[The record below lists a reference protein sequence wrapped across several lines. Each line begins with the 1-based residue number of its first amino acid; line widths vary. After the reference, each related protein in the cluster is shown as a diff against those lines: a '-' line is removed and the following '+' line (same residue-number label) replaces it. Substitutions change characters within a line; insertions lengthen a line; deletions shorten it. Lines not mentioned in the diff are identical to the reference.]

1 MSGPESNFPE
11 ALSSE
16 GGRSEGGRSEG
27 DRSEGRSPGQLDAPL
42 SEAAVSAPLSE
53 SPVSQLRHTRSFI
66 RAFSATNYLL
76 GKRGADLGE
85 GLSAL
90 DPQSQELLAEVTEQ
104 LSHGVQANRARVL
117 AAEVGRLMRSL
128 STQKLK

>member
-1 MSGPESNFPE
+1 MSRLESNFPE
-11 ALSSE
+11 E
-16 GGRSEGGRSEG
+16 
-27 DRSEGRSPGQLDAPL
+27 PL
-42 SEAAVSAPLSE
+42 SEGSRSEAACPEARSQSQLDGPRSEAALSAPLSE
-53 SPVSQLRHTRSFI
+53 SPVSQLRQNRSFI

-76 GKRGADLGE
+76 GRRGVALGH
-85 GLSAL
+85 GLSAV
-90 DPQSQELLAEVTEQ
+90 DPQSKELLAEVTEQ

>member
-1 MSGPESNFPE
+1 MSSSEGNFPE
-11 ALSSE
+11 PGSSE
-16 GGRSEGGRSEG
+16 GSRSEGSRSEG
-27 DRSEGRSPGQLDAPL
+27 QLSQRQLEGPR
-42 SEAAVSAPLSE
+42 SEAALSAPLSE
-53 SPVSQLRHTRSFI
+53 SPVSQLRQTRSFI

-76 GKRGADLGE
+76 GKRGALLGQ
-85 GLSAL
+85 GLTTG
-90 DPQSQELLAEVTEQ
+90 DPQAKEFLAEVTEQ

>member
-1 MSGPESNFPE
+1 MSSAESNFPE
-11 ALSSE
+11 ALDAE
-16 GGRSEGGRSEG
+16 GS
-27 DRSEGRSPGQLDAPL
+27 RSPSQLDGPR
-42 SEAAVSAPLSE
+42 SEAALSE
-53 SPVSQLRHTRSFI
+53 SPVSQLRQNRSFI

-76 GKRGADLGE
+76 GKRGAALGE
-85 GLSAL
+85 GLAVV
-90 DPQSQELLAEVTEQ
+90 DAQSKELLAEVTEQ

>member
-1 MSGPESNFPE
+1 MST
-11 ALSSE
+11 SE
-16 GGRSEGGRSEG
+16 GNVPEGPGSEGR
-27 DRSEGRSPGQLDAPL
+27 RSEGRRSEGQLSPSQL
-42 SEAAVSAPLSE
+42 EGPRSEAAPSE
-53 SPVSQLRHTRSFI
+53 SPVSQLRQTRSFI

-76 GKRGADLGE
+76 GKRGALLGQ
-85 GLSAL
+85 GLTTG
-90 DPQSQELLAEVTEQ
+90 DPQAQEFLAEVTEQ

>member
-1 MSGPESNFPE
+1 MSSSERNFPE
-11 ALSSE
+11 APGSE
-16 GGRSEGGRSEG
+16 GGRSEGRLSLSQIEG
-27 DRSEGRSPGQLDAPL
+27 PS
-42 SEAAVSAPLSE
+42 SEAALSAPLSE
-53 SPVSQLRHTRSFI
+53 SPVSQLRQTRSFI

-76 GKRGADLGE
+76 GKRGAALGE
-85 GLSAL
+85 GLPVVE
-90 DPQSQELLAEVTEQ
+90 PQSKELLAEVTEQ

>member
-1 MSGPESNFPE
+1 MS
-11 ALSSE
+11 
-16 GGRSEGGRSEG
+16 
-27 DRSEGRSPGQLDAPL
+27 DSEGRGSVSHVFGSRLAGASP
-42 SEAAVSAPLSE
+42 SEASPSAVSE
-53 SPVSQLRHTRSFI
+53 SPLSQLRQTRSFI

-76 GKRGADLGE
+76 GKRGAALGA
-85 GLSAL
+85 GLVAIE
-90 DPQSQELLAEVTEQ
+90 PQARELLAEVTEQ